1 MSGIPILVRGAGAQ
15 EREFDNL
22 LPLIA
27 QSKLPN
33 CIATGKGSL
42 QKREEQMRL
51 EEIIKNIHWLGHD
64 AIRISGSRTIYFDPY
79 QIGANQ
85 PADLI
90 FISHEHF
97 DHCSPED
104 VAKIQQQDTI
114 IVTDAASAR
123 KLKGDIKIVA
133 PGDRLQVKGIDV
145 EVWPAY
151 NTNKDFH
158 PRKAGML
165 SFVVSM
171 DGIRY
176 FHAGDTD
183 FIPEMEEIEADIAF
197 LPVSGTYVMT
207 AEEAVRA
214 AKAVK
219 PGLAAIPMHYGA
231 IVGSV
236 KDAEKFKESL
246 QGEIEVVI
254 LPKQ

>member
-1 MSGIPILVRGAGAQ
+1 MH
-15 EREFDNL
+15 
-22 LPLIA
+22 
-27 QSKLPN
+27 
-33 CIATGKGSL
+33 
-42 QKREEQMRL
+42 L

-64 AIRISGSRTIYFDPY
+64 AIRLNGSQVIYFDPF
-79 QIGANQ
+79 QIAATQ

-104 VAKIQQQDTI
+104 VAKIRKQDTI
-114 IVTDAASAR
+114 IVTDAAAAR
-123 KLKGDIKIVA
+123 KLTGDVKVVA
-133 PGDRLQVKGIDV
+133 PGDRLQVKGIEI

-151 NTNKDFH
+151 NIDKEFH

-171 DGIRY
+171 DGVRY

-214 AKAVK
+214 AKALK
-219 PGLAAIPMHYGA
+219 PKVAAIPMHYGA
-231 IVGSV
+231 IVGTA
-236 KDAEKFKESL
+236 KDAEKFKKSL

-254 LPKQ
+254 LQKQ